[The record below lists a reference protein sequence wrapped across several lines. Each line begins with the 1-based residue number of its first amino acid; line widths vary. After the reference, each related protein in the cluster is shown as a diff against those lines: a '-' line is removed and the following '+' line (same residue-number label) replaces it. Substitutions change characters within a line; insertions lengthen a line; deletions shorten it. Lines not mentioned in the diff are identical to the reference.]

1 MGKKV
6 TQEIYDA
13 AKALL
18 KVNTPLDRIGKTLGF
33 CPKTIRTID
42 ESKDI
47 DDYRRLVKEQFVRF
61 KALQEARAKA
71 EQLDLLSASAEA
83 TEENKSD
90 DKDFLTIMV
99 TVDKSK
105 RGTIAPLTAL
115 LSSMYGEDNVVASV
129 SKDKNE

>member
-1 MGKKV
+1 MGKKI

-42 ESKDI
+42 ESNDI
-47 DDYRRLVKEQFVRF
+47 DDYRRLVNEQFARF
-61 KALQEARAKA
+61 KATQEARAKA
-71 EQLDLLSASAEA
+71 EQLDLLNDNANVAKEFA
-83 TEENKSD
+83 PEE
-90 DKDFLTIMV
+90 KDFLTIMV
-99 TVDKSK
+99 TVDKRQ

-115 LSSMYGEDNVVASV
+115 LSSIYGESNVVASV
-129 SKDKNE
+129 SKEKNE

>member
-1 MGKKV
+1 MGKKI

-18 KVNTPLDRIGKTLGF
+18 KVNTPIDRIGKTLGF

-42 ESKDI
+42 ESTDI
-47 DDYRRLVKEQFVRF
+47 DDYRRIVNEQFARF
-61 KALQEARAKA
+61 KASQQARANA
-71 EQLDLLSASAEA
+71 EQLGLLNDNADVAKEFV
-83 TEENKSD
+83 SD
-90 DKDFLTIMV
+90 EKDFLTIMV
-99 TVDKSK
+99 TVDKSQ

-115 LSSMYGEDNVVASV
+115 LSAMYGENNVVASV